1 MIGKM
6 LLTLS
11 LFLARSSG
19 YHNFKLFFKNLL
31 ENQNYIY
38 KKYFDFLMIFVVV
51 SSILLLIQEVKHD
64 LPEWLIIYNY
74 YIVTT
79 VFAIE
84 YLLRL
89 WVYDDM
95 HETIIKEYENASFLS
110 TKLKLLP
117 LLWKL
122 VIGKFNYIKSPAAII
137 DLLAIL
143 PSYRPLR
150 VLRVFLLFRVI
161 KLLRYTKSIQ
171 NFLSV
176 IQSKTF
182 ELLTLLL
189 FLTFVMFIS
198 AVLIYVFE
206 GNGQNPDINGFF
218 DALYWALV
226 TISTVGYG
234 DISPVSIEGRVISM
248 LVIITGVTIL
258 AFATSII
265 VSAFTEK
272 LDELRSEK
280 SILEAAKLE
289 EFYLVCGYSKM
300 AEMIAKKLAMQGSSL
315 LIIDRDQNRVTQAQK
330 NGYIAILG
338 DAAKLETYTQ
348 LGEYSH
354 HRIIAALS
362 FVNDEIQ
369 NIYITL
375 TLKSLSTDIKIY
387 ARANSRSMVK
397 KLKLAGAQ
405 HILYS
410 YETIGQI
417 AKEYVANPIAF
428 DAVNALTSGLT
439 KTHLSQVTLF
449 AHDYP
454 VGRALGDIDFFSLK
468 VILIGIQREDDFIF
482 KPQDD
487 FIFKEHDILV
497 VIGENHHITQLKEV
511 ILRHKYAKGKSD
523 D

>member
-1 MIGKM
+1 
-6 LLTLS
+6 
-11 LFLARSSG
+11 
-19 YHNFKLFFKNLL
+19 
-31 ENQNYIY
+31 
-38 KKYFDFLMIFVVV
+38 MIFVVV
-51 SSILLLIQEVKHD
+51 TSILLLIQEVKHD
-64 LPEWLIIYNY
+64 LPQWLLFYNY

-79 VFAIE
+79 IFALE

-89 WVYDDM
+89 WVYNDM
-95 HETIIKEYENASFLS
+95 HETIIKEFENASFLS
-110 TKLKLLP
+110 TKLRVVP

-122 VIGKFNYIKSPAAII
+122 FMGKLQYIKSPAAII
-137 DLLAIL
+137 DFLAIL

-189 FLTFVMFIS
+189 FLAFVMFIS

-206 GNGQNPDINGFF
+206 GNGQNPDINSFF

-234 DISPVSIEGRVISM
+234 DISPVTTEGRVISM

-280 SILEAAKLE
+280 AILEVNRLTQ
-289 EFYLVCGYSKM
+289 FYLICGYSKM
-300 AEMIAKKLAMQGSSL
+300 ARMIAEKLTHQKL
-315 LIIDRDQNRVTQAQK
+315 PIVIIDRDKERVSQAQK
-330 NGYIAILG
+330 DGYITILG

-348 LGEYSH
+348 MGKDSH
-354 HRIIAALS
+354 QRIIAALS

-375 TLKSLSTDIKIY
+375 TLKSLSRSLKIY
-387 ARANSRSMVK
+387 AKANSRSMVK
-397 KLKLAGAQ
+397 KLKLAGAKQ
-405 HILYS
+405 ILYA
-410 YETIGQI
+410 YENIGQI

-439 KTHLSQVTLF
+439 KTHLSQLTLY

-454 VGRALGDIDFFSLK
+454 VGKALKDIDFFALK
-468 VILIGIQREDDFIF
+468 VILIAIEREGNFIF
-482 KPQDD
+482 KPNDE
-487 FIFKEHDILV
+487 FIFSEHDTLM
-497 VIGENHHITQLKEV
+497 VIGETQHIIQLKEV
-511 ILRHKYAKGKSD
+511 ILRHKYTKGKAS
-523 D
+523 

>member
-1 MIGKM
+1 MIGNM

-11 LFLARSSG
+11 LFLARSPD
-19 YHNFKLFFKNLL
+19 YYNFKLFFKNLL

-64 LPEWLIIYNY
+64 LPHWLIIYNY

-110 TKLKLLP
+110 TKLKLPP
-117 LLWKL
+117 LLLKL
-122 VIGKFNYIKSPAAII
+122 ILAKFNYIKSPAAII

-176 IQSKTF
+176 IQAKTF

-189 FLTFVMFIS
+189 FLAFVMFIS

-206 GNGQNPDINGFF
+206 GNGQNPNINTFF
-218 DALYWALV
+218 ESLYWALV

-234 DISPVSIEGRVISM
+234 DISPVTTEGRVISM

-272 LDELRSEK
+272 LDELKAEK
-280 SILEAAKLE
+280 SILEVNRLDH
-289 EFYLVCGYSKM
+289 FYLICGYSKM
-300 AEMIAKKLAMQGSSL
+300 AQMIAEKLKHQKL
-315 LIIDRDQNRVTQAQK
+315 PIVIIDRDKERVSQAQK
-330 NGYIAILG
+330 DGYVTIFG
-338 DAAKLETYTQ
+338 DAAKLNTYTQ
-348 LGEYSH
+348 MGKNPH
-354 HRIIAALS
+354 QKIKAALS

-375 TLKSLSTDIKIY
+375 TLKSLSNTIKIY
-387 ARANSRSMVK
+387 AKANSRSMVK

-405 HILYS
+405 NILYS
-410 YETIGQI
+410 YENIGQI

-439 KTHLSQVTLF
+439 KTHLGQLTLY

-454 VGRALGDIDFFSLK
+454 VGRSLKEIDFFALK
-468 VILIGIQREDDFIF
+468 VILIAIEREGDFIF
-482 KPQDD
+482 KPDDD
-487 FIFKEHDILV
+487 FIFKEHDILM
-497 VIGENHHITQLKEV
+497 VIGENQHINQLKEV
-511 ILRHKYAKGKSD
+511 ILRHKYTKGKRS
-523 D
+523 